1 MIFKKPKQKI
11 IWDYLASRPSAT
23 FAHADFVREGRTI
36 EDYLIPT
43 SKMTPEWFKSLKQ
56 TKNWMESYPTAKT
69 CPSFIELF
77 KNSYLFIAPCD
88 IACKVSSTGIDF
100 LMSEEGWLQT
110 QSHTAHKPP
119 VFTNEEAKDEELVK
133 RKMASLNQMGDKWDR
148 YIHNIKFETGIV
160 LGVNHGEFTFMQLPA
175 YWHNQRP
182 VLFTPPGTTT
192 VTADTPS
199 DLQLNT
205 FIDFKPYI
213 KDGETIEKTYD
224 VIHAGDPIA
233 MIYLPGGFLNH
244 EKGKINKRL
253 RKKFMGGYAKQLKEF
268 RAKEKEKG
276 KCPFPFLHK

>member
-100 LMSEEGWLQT
+100 LMSEEG
-110 QSHTAHKPP
+110 
-119 VFTNEEAKDEELVK
+119 
-133 RKMASLNQMGDKWDR
+133 
-148 YIHNIKFETGIV
+148 
-160 LGVNHGEFTFMQLPA
+160 
-175 YWHNQRP
+175 
-182 VLFTPPGTTT
+182 
-192 VTADTPS
+192 
-199 DLQLNT
+199 
-205 FIDFKPYI
+205 
-213 KDGETIEKTYD
+213 
-224 VIHAGDPIA
+224 
-233 MIYLPGGFLNH
+233 
-244 EKGKINKRL
+244 
-253 RKKFMGGYAKQLKEF
+253 
-268 RAKEKEKG
+268 
-276 KCPFPFLHK
+276 